1 MLAKGLDFR
10 HVSLVGV
17 MNADNLLNFPDFRAH
32 ERSFQLLQQVAGRAG
47 RTKKR
52 GKVIIQTFN
61 PYHQILQ
68 QVSVNN
74 FEEMYH
80 HQLEDRRQFKYPPFY
95 RMIKITVKER
105 SFQKMERASIWL
117 VNAFKLK
124 LNKNVLGPETPP
136 VGRIRNLFITHILVK
151 IPKEQ
156 SLSKTKNYI
165 NSILKSFNTIK
176 EFSRVHLTVDV
187 DNY

>member
-1 MLAKGLDFR
+1 M
-10 HVSLVGV
+10 
-17 MNADNLLNFPDFRAH
+17 
-32 ERSFQLLQQVAGRAG
+32 QQVSGRAG

-105 SFQKMERASIWL
+105 SFQKMDRASIWL
-117 VNAFKLK
+117 VNALKLK
-124 LNKNVLGPETPP
+124 LNKN
-136 VGRIRNLFITHILVK
+136 
-151 IPKEQ
+151 EQ
-156 SLSKTKNYI
+156 VP
-165 NSILKSFNTIK
+165 NSTNRWCFRT
-176 EFSRVHLTVDV
+176 
-187 DNY
+187 